1 MMQSGS
7 FPGNSPVS
15 RNRRGG
21 SASERR
27 ILTVLFCD
35 VVGST
40 ALAEQF
46 DPEEWTDIMNDAF
59 DLITRPIARYEGTV
73 AQFTGDG
80 LMALFGAPTSHE
92 DDPRRAIL
100 SGLEMVQSIGE
111 FRERFKR
118 DYGEDFNIRI
128 GINTGLV
135 IAGHVGSGLATEYTA
150 MGDAVN
156 VAARMEQTAEAG
168 TVQITADTS
177 KAVEGDFDLEPLGG
191 IEVKGKS
198 APVDAFRVL
207 GPKRITTS
215 VRHSQTPLIGRDKE
229 LQKLLNIA
237 QVVQQGRGQVV
248 CLIGEAGLGKSRL
261 VAELKRAWVDKMGE
275 RTWDY
280 GEGVPYDASRPY
292 SLFQDMARR
301 MFDVKMDDRPE
312 EIHQKVY
319 ESFRASEGSEESKSL
334 CSVAIQRV
342 ISAKVL
348 HDVPD
353 FPADK
358 IKADLFNVVG
368 PAFFSA
374 AQNSPIVVA
383 FDDLQWA
390 DPASVELLS
399 HLLAIMDQAPIL
411 FLLAMRPERQSPA
424 WKLRHLADTDFNHRY
439 TEIVL
444 QPLDAAG
451 TDALIDALLH
461 VKDLPAD
468 VHQYVLRK
476 TEGNPYFVEEVMRYF
491 IERGAIQMTDEG
503 PKWDVSSEISE
514 TSLPDS
520 LQSLLMAR
528 MDRLSKDA
536 KSTLQLASVVG
547 RTFYH
552 RILRQL
558 SDSAMELDKHITAL
572 ERLELIQEEM
582 RLPELEYVFKHEITR
597 DAAYSSI
604 LTRHRKELHRQVAES
619 MEVVFKDTLDG
630 NAHRLAYHFSEAG
643 DDDKALLYYE
653 MAANAAAGL
662 NATSELAAHL
672 RGAIQVAERV
682 GTSAEKTAQLRD
694 KLQGLSP
701 VG

>member
-1 MMQSGS
+1 
-7 FPGNSPVS
+7 
-15 RNRRGG
+15 
-21 SASERR
+21 
-27 ILTVLFCD
+27 
-35 VVGST
+35 
-40 ALAEQF
+40 
-46 DPEEWTDIMNDAF
+46 MNEAF

-80 LMALFGAPTSHE
+80 LMALFGAPISHE

-100 SGLEMVQSIGE
+100 AGLEMVQSISA
-111 FRERFKR
+111 FRKQFKR
-118 DYGEDFNIRI
+118 DYGHDFNIRI

-168 TVQITADTS
+168 TVQITADTG
-177 KAVEGDFDLEPLGG
+177 KAVEGAFELEPLGG

-207 GPKRITTS
+207 AVKRDTTS
-215 VRHSQTPLIGRDKE
+215 VHHSRTPLIGRDKE
-229 LQKLLNIA
+229 LQKLLHIA
-237 QVVQQGRGQVV
+237 QVVHQGRGQVV
-248 CLIGEAGLGKSRL
+248 CLIGQAGLGKSRL
-261 VAELKRAWVDKMGE
+261 VAELKRAWVEKMGD

-312 EIHQKVY
+312 QIHAKVY
-319 ESFRASEGSEESKSL
+319 ESFRAMEAPEEAKSI
-334 CSVAIQRV
+334 CSIAIQRI

-348 HDVPD
+348 HDRPD
-353 FPADK
+353 FPAEA

-374 AQNSPIVVA
+374 AQHSPIVVA

-390 DPASVELLS
+390 DPASVELLG
-399 HLLAIMDQAPIL
+399 HLMTMMDQAPIL

-439 TEIVL
+439 TEMVL
-444 QPLDAAG
+444 QPLDAAV
-451 TDALIDALLH
+451 TDELIDALLH
-461 VKDLPAD
+461 VIDLPRD
-468 VHQYVLRK
+468 VHDYVLRK

-491 IERGAIQMTDEG
+491 IERGAIQVTDEG
-503 PKWDVSSEISE
+503 PKWDVSSDISE

-528 MDRLSKDA
+528 MDRLSKEA

-552 RILRQL
+552 RILSQL
-558 SDSAMELDKHITAL
+558 SDSTLELDKHITSL

-582 RLPELEYVFKHEITR
+582 RLPELEYMFKHEITR

-604 LTRHRKELHRQVAES
+604 LTRHRKQLHRQVAEA
-619 MEVVFKDTLDG
+619 MEVVFKNALDG

-643 DDDKALLYYE
+643 DTDKALQYYE
-653 MAANAAAGL
+653 MAASAAAGL
-662 NATSELAAHL
+662 NATTELAAHL
-672 RGAIQVAERV
+672 RDALQIAERSDSS
-682 GTSAEKTAQLRD
+682 GEQAAQLRV

>member
-1 MMQSGS
+1 MQSGS

-619 MEVVFKDTLDG
+619 MEVVFKDALDG

-672 RGAIQVAERV
+672 RGAIQIAERV